1 MIVIGYEKINSEGE
15 YEDVIFA
22 EHLDPDE
29 ANSAMQTL
37 IEQEAENEDLQHFFY
52 GERQSP
58 DEYIHI
64 GIIDKPVL
72 IPEAP
77 E

>member
-1 MIVIGYEKINSEGE
+1 
-15 YEDVIFA
+15 
-22 EHLDPDE
+22 
-29 ANSAMQTL
+29 MQTL